1 MTEILVVDDDKI
13 LLNNMLRGIETI
25 SPAFSLLAAGDGL
38 QALEMLKKHTIRL
51 IVTDLKMPQMDGF
64 ELMAQVKQTYPD
76 IHVIVTT
83 GQAIPDAKID
93 ALKVG
98 ALEVLFKPFSMEDLR
113 GTVRRSIEKQA
124 EGGTL
129 CNVSPAM
136 FVQLIDM
143 ERKTCTLRIH
153 RKAEGQL
160 GVLFARKGKLLDAR
174 MNELQGKAAALEIFS
189 WDHISLSIEND
200 CPLHEPKIDQTLNGL
215 ILEASRLRDE
225 REGAPHEGAD
235 AISAPTSAPENDAPP
250 PDAAHQNQMT
260 TLKKRLG
267 ELPELKAHL
276 RNIDHD
282 AHWNGLLDQVRQA
295 GDLLNAGKLKA
306 VGITTGAEEDFVVLP
321 TDPPTVLKIDPE
333 CPKEKIYLLAE

>member
-13 LLNNMLRGIETI
+13 LLKNMLRGIETI
-25 SPAFSLLAAGDGL
+25 SPAFSLLAAGNGL

-64 ELMAQVKQTYPD
+64 ELMAQVKETYPD

-83 GQAIPDAKID
+83 GQATPDAKID
-93 ALKVG
+93 ALKIG
-98 ALEVLFKPFSMEDLR
+98 ALEVLFKPFSMEELR
-113 GTVRRSIEKQA
+113 GTIRRSIEKQA
-124 EGGTL
+124 DGGTL

-153 RKAEGQL
+153 RQAEGQL
-160 GVLFARKGKLLDAR
+160 GVLFAREGKLLDAR
-174 MNELQGKAAALEIFS
+174 MNDLQGKAAALEIFS

-200 CPLHEPKIDQTLNGL
+200 CPLHAPKIDQTLNGL
-215 ILEASRLRDE
+215 ILEASRLKDE
-225 REGAPHEGAD
+225 REGAPCEGTD
-235 AISAPTSAPENDAPP
+235 AVSAPALEDVAPP
-250 PDAAHQNQMT
+250 PDAEHENQMT
-260 TLKKRLG
+260 ALKKRLG

-276 RNIDHD
+276 RGIDHD
-282 AHWNGLLDQVRQA
+282 AHWNGLLGQVRQV
-295 GDLLNAGKLKA
+295 GDLLNAGQLKA
-306 VGITTGAEEDFVVLP
+306 VGITTGGEEDFVVLP
-321 TDPPTVLKIDPE
+321 TDPPTVLKIEPE